1 MTDLYALFRGVVSQ
15 KRGFFAFTLLLLFY
29 LLAFFAPWIA
39 PYEISDQDL
48 TRTYHPPTALLW
60 REGELH
66 VQRYH
71 LVDRAS
77 AKYELMKGEST
88 PIRWFEKM
96 PSGRKF
102 LGFTLER
109 RLFSLSSDQRVYLL
123 GSDSVGRDVFSRLIY
138 GARVSLWIGVLGVT
152 LSMIPGYWIGSFAGY
167 WGGSLDH
174 LLMRVCEMLMVIP
187 GLYLLLALRSALGT
201 RFPSDQMFLLIVCL
215 MSLIG
220 WSSYARIFRGLALS
234 MRERAF
240 VLAAKGL
247 GQSSWKII
255 RIHFFPN
262 MLSYAIVAGT
272 MGIPGFILGEAA
284 LSFLGVGIQ
293 EPQAS
298 WGLMLSQ
305 AQDMKVFMLNFW
317 WLLTPGLAIFIVVI
331 LFNILG
337 DILRDLVDPQFRMTG
352 KPTS

>member
-1 MTDLYALFRGVVSQ
+1 MLDLASIFRGVIRQ
-15 KRGFFAFTLLLLFY
+15 KRGFIAIFFLSLFY
-29 LLAFFAPWIA
+29 FIGILAPWIA
-39 PYEISDQDL
+39 PYEVTDQDL
-48 TRTYHPPTALLW
+48 KRTYHPPTRVFW
-60 REGELH
+60 KDWSLH
-66 VQRYH
+66 VQRYQ

-77 AKYELMKGEST
+77 ASYEPKRGDSV
-88 PIRWFEKM
+88 PIRWFERKA
-96 PSGRKF
+96 SGRKF
-102 LGFTLER
+102 LGIPVER
-109 RLFSLSSDQRVYLL
+109 RLFSVPSEERIFLL
-123 GSDSVGRDVFSRLIY
+123 GSDSVGRDVFSRLVY
-138 GARVSLWIGVLGVT
+138 GSRVSLWIGVLGVT

-167 WGGSLDH
+167 WGGRVDH
-174 LLMRVCEMLMVIP
+174 FLMRVCEMLMVIP
-187 GLYLLLALRSALGT
+187 GLYLLLALRSALGS

-220 WSSYARIFRGLALS
+220 WSSYARVFRGLALS

-240 VLAAKGL
+240 VWAAKGL
-247 GQSSWKII
+247 GQSTWKII
-255 RIHFFPN
+255 KIHFFPN

-337 DILRDLVDPQFRMTG
+337 DLLRDLVDPQFRMTG
-352 KPTS
+352 RPNS

>member
-1 MTDLYALFRGVVSQ
+1 MSDLFSILRKVLGQ
-15 KRGFFAFTLLLLFY
+15 KRGFFALLLLSFFY
-29 LLAFFAPWIA
+29 GVALLAPWLA
-39 PYEISDQDL
+39 PYEVTDQDL
-48 TRTYHPPTALLW
+48 KRTYHPPTRLIW
-60 REGELH
+60 KDWNLH
-66 VQRYH
+66 LQRYQ
-71 LVDRAS
+71 LVDRSS
-77 AKYELMKGEST
+77 AQYVPIEGEGI
-88 PIRWFEKM
+88 PIRWFEKKL
-96 PSGRKF
+96 SGRTF
-102 LGFTLER
+102 LGIPVER
-109 RLFSLSSDQRVYLL
+109 RLFTVPPEERIYIL
-123 GSDSVGRDVFSRLIY
+123 GSDSVGRDVFSRLLY
-138 GARVSLWIGVLGVT
+138 GSRVSLWIGVLGVT

-167 WGGSLDH
+167 WGGKVDH
-174 LLMRVCEMLMVIP
+174 LLMRICEMLMVIP
-187 GLYLLLALRSALGT
+187 GLYLLLALRSALGS

-220 WSSYARIFRGLALS
+220 WSSYARVFRGLALS
-234 MRERAF
+234 LRERAF
-240 VLAAKGL
+240 VLASQGL
-247 GQSSWKII
+247 GQSTWKII

-284 LSFLGVGIQ
+284 LSFLGIGIQ

>member
-1 MTDLYALFRGVVSQ
+1 MTDVSSLLKGVLRQ
-15 KRGFFAFTLLLLFY
+15 KRGFLALLILGFFY
-29 LLAFFAPWIA
+29 LAAFLAPWIA
-39 PYEISDQDL
+39 PYEVTDQDL
-48 TRTYHPPTALLW
+48 SRTYHPPMKILW
-60 REGELH
+60 KSGELH

-71 LVDRAS
+71 LVDRS
-77 AKYELMKGEST
+77 AAQYAVTLEET
-88 PIRWFEKM
+88 VPIRWFEKK
-96 PSGRKF
+96 PSGRTF
-102 LGFTLER
+102 LGIPVSR
-109 RLFSLSSDQRVYLL
+109 RLFSVPSDHRIYLL

-167 WGGSLDH
+167 WGGKLDH

-220 WSSYARIFRGLALS
+220 WSSYARVFRGLALS
-234 MRERAF
+234 LRERAF

-247 GQSSWKII
+247 GQSTWKII

-305 AQDMKVFMLNFW
+305 AQDMKIFMLNFW
-317 WLLTPGLAIFIVVI
+317 WLLIPGLAIFVVVI

-352 KPTS
+352 KTAS